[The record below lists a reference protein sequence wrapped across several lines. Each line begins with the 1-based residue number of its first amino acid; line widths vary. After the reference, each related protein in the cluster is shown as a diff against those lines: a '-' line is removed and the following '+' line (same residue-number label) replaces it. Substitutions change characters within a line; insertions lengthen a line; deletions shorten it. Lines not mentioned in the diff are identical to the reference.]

1 LWDGASD
8 CDAGSHPL
16 TPMDQPYRLDDLLR
30 AAAARTPDKTAI
42 DSDHGSLTF
51 GALDTAADCVAA
63 ELSEQGVGLGD
74 RVGIYLE
81 KSLEAVV
88 SLYGAMRAGAAYV
101 PLDATAPAARTAY
114 IATDCDIAA
123 LISTP
128 PLIDGLRDVDP
139 SAVPRGIACGS
150 PCPDGFT
157 DWNEVQSEERP
168 APPVQSVDSDLAY
181 ILYTSGSTGKP
192 KGVAISHRSS
202 LTFVRWAQQ
211 ALELRES
218 DVFSSHAPLHF
229 DLSTLDFFGSAA
241 AGGTVALV
249 PPDAAMFP
257 ARLTEWI
264 SEKGITVW
272 YSVPSALTLIVRYAD
287 LEPESLS
294 RLRLVL
300 FAGEVFPIRY
310 LRELMPLAPEARFF
324 NLYGPTETNV
334 CTYHEVVEIPAA
346 DDPPLPIGR
355 PCENTRCEVVD
366 ESGEVLTDVGAEGEL
381 VATGT
386 IVAQG
391 YWGDPEK
398 TRERFQEHDSYRT
411 GDIVQILESSPVPR
425 YRFVGRRDHLVKSRG
440 YRIELGEIE
449 AALYSHPAVEE
460 CVAVAVPDEM
470 VGNRI
475 AAFCA
480 VQDGTDSEDLD
491 RACRERVPGYMV
503 PERIVVVDSLPRTP
517 NDKYDR
523 PRLTEQAGRMIAQTD
538 KD

>member
-1 LWDGASD
+1 
-8 CDAGSHPL
+8 
-16 TPMDQPYRLDDLLR
+16 MDYAHRLDHLLR
-30 AAAARTPDKTAI
+30 AAAERSPDKIAI
-42 DSDHGSLTF
+42 ESDHGSLTF
-51 GALDTAADCVAA
+51 GALDKAADGVAA
-63 ELSEQGVGLGD
+63 ELAEQGVGLGD
-74 RVGIYLE
+74 RVGIHLE
-81 KSLEAVV
+81 KNLEAVV

-101 PLDATAPAARTAY
+101 PLDATAPPSRTAY

-123 LISTP
+123 LISEP
-128 PLIDGLRDVDP
+128 SLIAALRGVDP
-139 SAVPRGIACGS
+139 AAAPRGIACGS

-157 DWNEVQSEERP
+157 GWDEVQSDGRA
-168 APPVQSVDSDLAY
+168 APPLQSVDSDLAY

-202 LTFVRWAQQ
+202 LTFVRWAHQR
-211 ALELRES
+211 LELADS

-229 DLSTLDFFGSAA
+229 DLSTLDLFGSAA
-241 AGGTVALV
+241 AGATVALV
-249 PPDAAMFP
+249 PAEAALFP
-257 ARLTEWI
+257 TRLAEWI
-264 SEKGITVW
+264 HEKGITVW
-272 YSVPSALTLIVRYAD
+272 YSVPSALTMIVRYAD
-287 LEPESLS
+287 LEHGPLS
-294 RLRLVL
+294 RLRLIL

-310 LRELMPLAPEARFF
+310 LRELMPRAPRARFL

-334 CTYHEVVEIPAA
+334 CTYHEVPEIPSA
-346 DDPPLPIGR
+346 DDPPLPIGG

-366 ESGEVLTDVGAEGEL
+366 GSGEALTEVGAEGEL
-381 VATGT
+381 VVTGT

-398 TRERFQEHDSYRT
+398 TAERFQGHNSYRT
-411 GDIVQILESSPVPR
+411 GDIVQILETSPVPQ

-480 VQDGTDSEDLD
+480 VQQGTDGEDLD

-523 PRLTEQAGRMIAQTD
+523 PRLTEQAARVIKETGRD
-538 KD
+538 